1 MDIKKIQE
9 RLRVLKEEITMD
21 SYYDGWTL
29 KGLIKEYNEK
39 KALLE
44 NLKNNEE
51 TWNVSYSYL
60 F

>member
-29 KGLIKEYNEK
+29 KCLIKEYNEK

-51 TWNVSYSYL
+51 T
-60 F
+60 